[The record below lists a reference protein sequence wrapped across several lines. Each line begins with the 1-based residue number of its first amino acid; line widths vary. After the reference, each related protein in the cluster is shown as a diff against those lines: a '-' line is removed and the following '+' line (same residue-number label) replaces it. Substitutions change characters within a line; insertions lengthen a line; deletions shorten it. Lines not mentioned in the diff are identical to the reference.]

1 MSVFVVRYQMTF
13 NYESVCRHGARF
25 RVKLTL
31 KPVVRIPPAGNSHQ
45 NWHCTHWAPAL
56 EQDPSFNHNYDNF
69 DLKIRNIEEKTL

>member
-13 NYESVCRHGARF
+13 NYESVCRYGATFSSEVDIEASGPDTAR
-25 RVKLTL
+25 RKLTPEL
-31 KPVVRIPPAGNSHQ
+31 ALH
-45 NWHCTHWAPAL
+45 TLALAL